1 MRHAAD
7 STSRANETDWPERCR
22 HWIAKSEPNVS
33 RRRRERE
40 KNPLFLTGHGLS
52 IRVDKGCLTIRDG
65 NTHYPAEERTWRFF
79 NGSLDIPPSLVVIDG
94 SGEITM
100 DALDWLAAQNVS
112 LIRLRWDGQ
121 FISVVSAGGQA
132 ASFEKVYRQ
141 ERTRKDPVAR
151 LKFASNLIREKAHY
165 TATTLESHFPRSTI
179 SERAMRHIRGRIRLL
194 ERREPRTI
202 QELLGI
208 EGAIAAEYFRAW
220 GAIKLDWRITKRHP
234 IPNEWTKY
242 TSRAALRENSYRNYR
257 ATHPVNAMLNYAYGV
272 LTARKQIQLIGD
284 GYDPMI
290 GILHDRSNE
299 PGSRPA
305 FVLDHMEPMRP
316 VVDRA
321 VLEIINNES
330 LSGSDF
336 SIQHDGAC
344 RLNPELARHV
354 ARLAILHYG
363 FVSDTEWLKPG

>member
-1 MRHAAD
+1 MRATATN
-7 STSRANETDWPERCR
+7 S
-22 HWIAKSEPNVS
+22 SEPSDWAS
-33 RRRRERE
+33 RSAYWQSASEPKNRRKRRERE
-40 KNPLFLTGHGLS
+40 SNPLFLTGHGLS
-52 IRVDKGCLTIRDG
+52 IRVDKGCLSIRDG

-79 NGSLDIPPSLVVIDG
+79 NGSLDIPPALVVIDG

-100 DALDWLAAQNVS
+100 DALDWLATQNVS

-132 ASFEKVYRQ
+132 ASFQKVYWQ

-165 TATTLESHFPRSTI
+165 TATTLESHVPRSAT
-179 SERAMRHIRGRIRLL
+179 SQRAMQHIRGRIRLL

-234 IPNEWTKY
+234 IPDEWKKY

-257 ATHPVNAMLNYAYGV
+257 ATHPVNAMLNYVYGV

-284 GYDPMI
+284 GYDPRI
-290 GILHDRSNE
+290 GILHDRVNE

-321 VLEIINNES
+321 VLEIIKNEC

-354 ARLAILHYG
+354 AQLALRHYAD
-363 FVSDTEWLKPG
+363 VSDTEWLKPV